1 MIFPSNRVRIMVAT
15 KPIDFRKGHDGL
27 AALVKNELHKDP
39 FTGTVFVFRSRRA
52 DRLKLLY
59 WDGTGLVMAYK
70 RLEEH
75 TFTWPAIKDG
85 VMNLGHTQFEALFS
99 GLDWRRVRAV
109 EARAPMAVE

>member
-1 MIFPSNRVRIMVAT
+1 MIFPSHRVRIMVAT
-15 KPIDFRKGHDGL
+15 KPIDFRKGHDSL
-27 AALVKNELHKDP
+27 AALVKNELRKDP
-39 FTGTVFVFRSRRA
+39 FTGTVFVFRARKA

-75 TFTWPAIKDG
+75 SFIWPAVKDG
-85 VMNLGHTQFEALFS
+85 LMTLSHTQFEALFA

-109 EARAPMAVE
+109 EVRAPVAVE